1 MKIGLVG
8 NQNSGKTTLFNCLTG
23 MNAKIGNWP
32 GVTIEKKEGT
42 IKGTSYTLI
51 DLPGIYSLNPYSIEE
66 DVSRKFILNENPD
79 IIINI
84 IDATCIERSLYL
96 TTQLLEL
103 DCKVIVALNMSDI
116 LEKKG
121 FEISINKL
129 EKLLGTKV
137 IKISALNG
145 TGIEKLIKEI
155 EFPSKSYKIKI
166 FNNSIE
172 EAIKNIESNLN
183 YKQKNKRFVSI
194 NLLSDNDDIKSFS
207 TNDIELIKNKIEK
220 QNQMEIDE
228 LIAMQRY
235 SFIEQVKKECIS
247 RRNMPESITDKLD
260 KIFLDKWIA
269 FPIFI
274 IIMLLVYY
282 LSVGI
287 VGNFTVDSVKKII
300 LELEII
306 VKKTLNEAGVSNW
319 LNSLIVDGIIA
330 GVGSVLN
337 FLPQLA
343 ILFLCISI
351 LETTGYMSR
360 VALLFDKIF
369 RKIGLSGKSIIPFIV
384 GSGCSVP
391 GIMGTRIIENED
403 ERRMTSILT
412 PFVPC
417 SAKLPIIT
425 LFTSYFFPQNSGLIS
440 AMLYF
445 LAILII
451 IVSALLMKKFVFRG
465 TSSTYISEL
474 PEYKLPSLKY
484 VLKDTINKVLAF
496 IKRAGTT
503 IFLCSIIVWFLLAF
517 SPKMEYGIEIKQSI
531 LANLGNK
538 ISWIFKPIVGVNSWE
553 VTVSAIQG
561 LIAKEQ
567 VVSSMAVINGL
578 ADNTNSINILSKTGA
593 FRFFTPASALAFTIF
608 NLFSAPCF
616 GAIAAM
622 KKELGSTKNVLKAVC
637 FQTGLAWLLS
647 SFIYKIG
654 NIIENKK
661 QIIND
666 LLIALIIV
674 IICAIIK
681 NIVQELKKPCKECPY
696 SDNCNKY

>member
-194 NLLSDNDDIKSFS
+194 NLLSDNDDIKPFS

-306 VKKTLNEAGVSNW
+306 VKETLNEAGVSNW

-425 LFTSYFFPQNSGLIS
+425 LFTTYFFPQNSGLIS

-451 IVSALLMKKFVFRG
+451 IVSALLIKKFVFRG

-484 VLKDTINKVLAF
+484 VLKDTTNKVLAF

-503 IFLCSIIVWFLLAF
+503 IFLCSIIVWFLLSF

-553 VTVSAIQG
+553 VIVSAIQG

-578 ADNTNSINILSKTGA
+578 ADNTNSINILSKTGT
-593 FRFFTPASALAFTIF
+593 FGFFTPASALAFTIF

-681 NIVQELKKPCKECPY
+681 NIIQELKKPCKECPY

>member
-207 TNDIELIKNKIEK
+207 TNDIELIKNKIKK

-235 SFIEQVKKECIS
+235 SFIEQVEKECIS

-260 KIFLDKWIA
+260 KIFLNKWIA

-306 VKKTLNEAGVSNW
+306 MKKTLNEVGVSNW

-425 LFTSYFFPQNSGLIS
+425 LFTTYFFPQNSGLIS

-451 IVSALLMKKFVFRG
+451 IVSALLMKKIVFRG

-484 VLKDTINKVLAF
+484 VLKDTTNKVLAF

-531 LANLGNK
+531 LANFGNK

-593 FRFFTPASALAFTIF
+593 FEFFTPASALAFTIF

-681 NIVQELKKPCKECPY
+681 NIIQELKKPCKECPY